1 MTTEVFK
8 RILLFDRVQS
18 AHRLQTASATRAQGR
33 DPSDEQGSTRCAHFV
48 WPHRGGFEG
57 RARGGAITPRACL
70 PRTPRARA
78 PAPGGPGVPVPVA
91 WQNGRTAETQINA
104 HRQLKHAVYLISKTL
119 TADLSKH
126 APLTRT
132 REYSPNL
139 KIQP

>member
-57 RARGGAITPRACL
+57 RARGGTITPRACL
-70 PRTPRARA
+70 PRPPRARA
-78 PAPGGPGVPVPVA
+78 PAPGGPGAPVPVA
-91 WQNGRTAETQINA
+91 WQNGWTAETQING
-104 HRQLKHAVYLISKTL
+104 K
-119 TADLSKH
+119 
-126 APLTRT
+126 RT
-132 REYSPNL
+132 QAASMHTVST
-139 KIQP
+139 I